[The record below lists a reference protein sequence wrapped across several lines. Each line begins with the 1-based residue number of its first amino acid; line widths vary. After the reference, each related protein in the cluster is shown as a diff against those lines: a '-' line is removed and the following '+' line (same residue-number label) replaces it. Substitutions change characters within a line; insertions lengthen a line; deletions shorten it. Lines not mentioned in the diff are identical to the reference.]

1 MQRSRRL
8 RSATR
13 EMPFDLSADYSDSQA
28 TMHKSV
34 CFGARRV
41 HVTRGHELT
50 FTPKLQAA
58 ADSPWYPTSCTSGG
72 WRTVS
77 ISKTTTERLYS
88 PPERIT
94 LSLGYCICVFWTS
107 AMPPDPHFLRTP
119 NRTNS
124 EITDSFCVFCQTF
137 VGASPRP
144 TLLRLMEDAHACEQ
158 IRRHR
163 SGESSGVGKK
173 RILRRK
179 KSV

>member
-1 MQRSRRL
+1 VIPRRPCTKVYVSEPAGSTLPEDMSLLL
-8 RSATR
+8 RQNSKR
-13 EMPFDLSADYSDSQA
+13 PRIVPGIPRL
-28 TMHKSV
+28 V
-34 CFGARRV
+34 
-41 HVTRGHELT
+41 
-50 FTPKLQAA
+50 PAA
-58 ADSPWYPTSCTSGG
+58 V

-107 AMPPDPHFLRTP
+107 TMPPDPHFLRTP